1 MFMSQSQV
9 AQQQGAYAQLGGAL
23 FTDAS
28 FGFMP
33 AFKNLNND
41 EVHLCAYDSG
51 ELSVV
56 HVLDGLPAYWVAE
69 WGADGRPV
77 NLKAGVIAGFIRFG
91 CFYTLSEITN
101 ELRDA

>member
-9 AQQQGAYAQLGGAL
+9 ARQQGAYAQLGGAV
-23 FTDAS
+23 FGDAS

-33 AFKNLNND
+33 AFKNLYND
-41 EVHLCAYDSG
+41 EVHLCAYASG

-69 WGADGRPV
+69 WGADGRPI
-77 NLKAGVIAGFIRFG
+77 NLKPGVIAGFMRFDD
-91 CFYTLSEITN
+91 FYTLSEITH
-101 ELRDA
+101 ELRDG